1 MTADD
6 KPAPAHPAPWRW
18 TEEALVDASGGDVI
32 KAGVAF
38 CSEDPTLDVD
48 ARSAALIAAAPEME
62 ALLRRLVAAQASF
75 ETIVILRKD
84 APALL
89 ARIDATRAGG

>member
-1 MTADD
+1 MSV
-6 KPAPAHPAPWRW
+6 R
-18 TEEALVDASGGDVI
+18 
-32 KAGVAF
+32 
-38 CSEDPTLDVD
+38 SEVQP
-48 ARSAALIAAAPEME
+48 LIAAAPEME

-89 ARIDATRAGG
+89 ARIDAAKVGA